1 MVVAVLVEVVVV
13 VVVMVEE
20 MMTEISATMI
30 GAGGLE
36 AAVLDV
42 EGREVGALG
51 EGGIGV
57 RSGKAVLK
65 GGLRLNNGIGKRKM
79 EKVVLR
85 TMRATLMMTGMALH
99 RTVIS
104 MMTWNNSSSSMVDTI
119 TRPKDFPGLSWHSL
133 LIFIGIYVSWA

>member
-1 MVVAVLVEVVVV
+1 MVVAVLVEVV

-104 MMTWNNSSSSMVDTI
+104 MMTWNSSSSMVDTI